1 MPTNAAERDAIE
13 GISWALLAAATVG
26 SAWCAYQSSLWSGEQ
41 TRTLARA
48 SVAQFESSRLT
59 TVANRNMTV
68 DAATF
73 VDYVSAELHHDAKV
87 AGFLRSHARPEF
99 KPALDAWIADEAAGR
114 SIAPNPF
121 QYPQYK
127 LSDQEKAKALDARAA
142 VDIGKANEANGYSD
156 SYVMHTV
163 IFALALFFLGAT
175 SETRRGGIRKA
186 VLIFGALLFFLT
198 VLSVARLPR
207 QPSIRPRE
215 LVVPGDTKPG

>member
-1 MPTNAAERDAIE
+1 MPTNSAERDAIE
-13 GISWALLAAATVG
+13 VISWTLLAAATVG

-41 TRTLARA
+41 TRGLARA
-48 SVAQFESSRLT
+48 SVAQFEASRLT

-73 VDYVSAELHHDAKV
+73 IDYVSADLHHDTKV

-99 KPALDAWIADEAAGR
+99 KPAFDAWIADEAAGR
-114 SIAPNPF
+114 SVAPNPF

-127 LSDQEKAKALDARAA
+127 LSDQERAAALDAQAA

-175 SETRRGGIRKA
+175 SETRRGGIRKM
-186 VLIFGALLFFLT
+186 VLVFGALVFFLS

-207 QPSIRPRE
+207 QPSIAPRR
-215 LVVPGDTKPG
+215 LVEAPDAKPG